1 MEDDDINE
9 IFYWIMPSV
18 CIGTGILMFLI
29 DYLKMPAPFV
39 AFFMIGLVVGI
50 MSYFAKKSSTKK
62 GTLSSEEK
70 SILQGFAFY
79 QTLTKTEQ
87 QEFEKRVA
95 FITHNKAFVGRQDLS
110 VTPRMKVLIAATFAQ
125 IGFGFNFISF
135 EDFDK
140 IIIFPKAYYS
150 KHTGR
155 HHKGEVNSAGVI
167 MLSWAD
173 FLEGYNIS
181 DDGYNVGLHEVAHA
195 LRLEDAMPGEE
206 YHFLKETD
214 LSNWNRVAER
224 EYNAIRAG
232 NTSFIRSYAGTNR
245 QEFFA
250 VCVEQ
255 FFEQPQAFYDALPS
269 LYKALAQLMKQDP
282 LKRKWRTLN

>member
-1 MEDDDINE
+1 MMRKYTDERI
-9 IFYWIMPSV
+9 IFYVVLYLGAGIVLLLINYFQMPV
-18 CIGTGILMFLI
+18 H
-29 DYLKMPAPFV
+29 FV
-39 AFFMIGLVVGI
+39 AIFIIILVISV
-50 MSYFAKKSSTKK
+50 MSYLAKNENTKK
-62 GTLSSEEK
+62 GKLSFEEK
-70 SILQGFAFY
+70 SILQGFEFY

-95 FITHNKAFVGRQDLS
+95 FITLNKAFVGRQDLS
-110 VTPRMKVLIAATFAQ
+110 ITPRMKVLIAATFAQ
-125 IGFGFNFISF
+125 IGFGFKFISF

-155 HHKGEVNSAGVI
+155 KHKGEVNSAGVI

-181 DDGYNVGLHEVAHA
+181 DDGYNVGLHEIAHA

-206 YHFLKETD
+206 YHFLKEAD
-214 LSNWNRVAER
+214 LTNWNRVAER
-224 EYNAIRAG
+224 EYNSIRAG
-232 NTSFIRSYAGTNR
+232 NTSFIRSYAGTDR

-282 LKRKWRTLN
+282 LKRKWRTIN